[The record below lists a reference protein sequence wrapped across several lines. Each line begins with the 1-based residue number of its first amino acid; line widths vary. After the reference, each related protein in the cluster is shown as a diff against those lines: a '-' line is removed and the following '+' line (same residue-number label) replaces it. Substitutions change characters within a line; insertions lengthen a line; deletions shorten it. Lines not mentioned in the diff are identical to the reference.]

1 MATCVIGNEPVHVF
15 AVDYG
20 ERVDVDP
27 AIISDWMYYRDDKIV
42 GGETIRAILP
52 HLDKKAAADL
62 RAQLAEP

>member
-1 MATCVIGNEPVHVF
+1 
-15 AVDYG
+15 
-20 ERVDVDP
+20 
-27 AIISDWMYYRDDKIV
+27 MYYRDDRIV